1 MASCV
6 NTEVQAA
13 RPKNTRLE
21 GYNMN
26 IKLFSLILI
35 SVSLSALAQ
44 LLLKLGMSS
53 AHVQQMLMHERLLQA
68 IWVAASNIQVI
79 AGLGIYAL
87 GAILWLLVLARVD
100 VSLAYPF
107 VGLGFILTMA
117 LGGLCCMNL

>member
-1 MASCV
+1 
-6 NTEVQAA
+6 
-13 RPKNTRLE
+13 
-21 GYNMN
+21 MN

-53 AHVQQMLMHERLLQA
+53 AHVQQMLMHERPLQA

-79 AGLGIYAL
+79 AGLGLYAL

-117 LGGLCCMNL
+117 LGGSCCMNQWA